1 MSQTLDQIFIANPA
15 ASLLST
21 DLIYLSRSPYTP
33 GNDFGITAA
42 NFITSSLAGAVLLAP
57 SANQNITAHNL
68 FVSAGGF
75 ISGAIL
81 GPQGAATTATIQA
94 VAPGGAASII
104 TASYVN
110 TAGSAPTYW
119 NYKSRSAVVGSFV
132 PVQISDVVGRSLY
145 YADDG
150 TQFSPVAE
158 IFCQVNGSVSN
169 GIVPGYWSVLTAN
182 SSGAL
187 ITALA
192 IDSSQLVTTNNL
204 FSNVNVQSASQL
216 IAGQST
222 GGNNGALILYPAT
235 TAKGSFGLSPV
246 ANAGNFVNALTHA
259 STAAARTW
267 TLPDASGT
275 IALTGSSSSG
285 YVLLAPGAP
294 QTITSFGLTL
304 PNLNTTGN
312 VTAGLGAGGS
322 PGSLI
327 SFPTTTGKGSLIV
340 AASDNATGSF
350 NTTITNALAYGQS
363 QVITIPNAGATT
375 ANFVL
380 APSALVSGNI
390 PKASGT
396 AGLIIDSGIAASAL
410 ATTAS
415 ASAWTPVATFSTPG
429 DLSVSYAVQSGN
441 YVKVGNMVVAT
452 FQITFTP
459 TYTTAAGDL
468 TITGLTVTP
477 ANNAFCSVNYSGITL
492 TTLYT
497 NILAN
502 VQSDGIIYIYQNGST
517 QTRATLSV
525 TQLTSGNAYSL
536 YATIV
541 YMA

>member
-57 SANQNITAHNL
+57 SGNQNITAHNL
-68 FVSAGGF
+68 FLSAGGF

-94 VAPGGAASII
+94 VAPGGAASLIA
-104 TASYVN
+104 ASYVN
-110 TAGSAPTYW
+110 TSGSAPTYW

-132 PVQISDVVGRSLY
+132 TVQTNDVVGRNLY

-150 TQFSPVAE
+150 TSFVPSASV
-158 IFCQVNGSVSN
+158 IVNAVGTIST
-169 GIVPGYWSVLTAN
+169 GIVPGAYTINTAN
-182 SSGAL
+182 ASGSL
-187 ITALA
+187 TFGLA

-216 IAGQST
+216 IAGQSS

-235 TAKGSFGLSPV
+235 TATGSFGLSPV
-246 ANAGNFVNALTHA
+246 ANALTHA
-259 STAAARTW
+259 STTAARTW

-294 QTITSFGLTL
+294 QTITGFGLTL

-415 ASAWTPVATFSTPG
+415 ASAWTPVATFQTPG

-502 VQSDGIIYIYQNGST
+502 AQSDGIIYIYQNGST
-517 QTRATLSV
+517 QTRVSLSV